1 MQIRKFLLKVTTL
14 MLIGVLIMKTRTHV
28 HKDYHNYEPECIN
41 PPTSHL
47 NLVVTAPLESFK
59 LRSG

>member
-1 MQIRKFLLKVTTL
+1 MLKVTTF

-28 HKDYHNYEPECIN
+28 HKDYHNYEPECTN